1 MTSIKFSIEH
11 KAGMCGIACI
21 VEDKYSLNSR
31 EIHLQVVVSPGKSNG
46 VIILSLFYEIL
57 LVEWL

>member
-1 MTSIKFSIEH
+1 
-11 KAGMCGIACI
+11 MCGIACI